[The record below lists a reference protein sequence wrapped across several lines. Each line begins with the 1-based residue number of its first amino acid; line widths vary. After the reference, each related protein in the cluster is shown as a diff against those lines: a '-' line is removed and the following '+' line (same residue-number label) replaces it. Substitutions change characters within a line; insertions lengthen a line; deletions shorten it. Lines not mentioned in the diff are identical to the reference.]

1 MASAAALVDKA
12 TSDLLIGPDW
22 AMNLDICDVINGDP
36 GQAKDVVKA
45 VKKRLGN
52 KNPRVQL
59 LALTVLETLI
69 KNCGE
74 VVHQQ
79 VAEKDV
85 LHEMTKIVKKKSDMQ
100 VRDKILALL
109 DSWQEA
115 FGGPRGKYHQYY
127 MAYDEL
133 RRAGI
138 EYPDRAP
145 ENSVPIFTPPQTQ
158 PIAAG
163 HPSHGHGRGYVH
175 GSPAY
180 TSPRVEAAMAAEPP
194 GMSLTDIETA
204 RSGIEVLTEML
215 NAINPREKEAVFDE
229 VVVDLVEQ
237 CRTSQRRVMQL
248 VNTTSDEEL
257 LRQGLAL
264 NDDLQRILAKHDAI
278 ASGSPLPNDAAP
290 AGRRYDHEEEE
301 AEDDFSQLA
310 HRSSARPRPSAS
322 SSSAQPSKL
331 AQLTLPPPPEA
342 KKPLVSQTS
351 QRAMTVDLLSGD
363 SYGHGPSSPSAPT
376 VSQPVVASSPRSP
389 LSSNPFD
396 SSPSFHALPA
406 VSATSPQPL
415 YSQPSQAQLQP
426 QPQGPPQH
434 QSLSYSNEMSTVPSG
449 PRQQYGYP
457 TYPHQQQFQQG
468 QSPAQEGQSSYVAP
482 WASNNSNS
490 NASNNNLTP
499 QQRAMVYGET
509 SLPTS
514 PQVQSQGAY
523 TGVSAPWSGSSIPP
537 AGNQGQYNQ
546 PQISPQQKAM
556 LYGNPGQNVVP
567 QNFVPVLPPPPGQH
581 SLRQQFFQQ
590 LTPGSA
596 PYTGGQSDLAGR
608 VQNLSLQEQTRYQA
622 LGGKKAPLPQQ
633 PAKEVDP
640 ADKLFGDLVDLSS
653 SNPRFKAAGIL
664 SRPSNSGSL

>member
-85 LHEMTKIVKKKSDMQ
+85 LHEMAKIVKKKSDMQ

-115 FGGPRGKYHQYY
+115 FGGSRGKYHQYY
-127 MAYDEL
+127 LAYDEL
-133 RRAGI
+133 RRAGV

-145 ENSVPIFTPPQTQ
+145 ESSVPIFTPPQTQ
-158 PIAAG
+158 PISAG
-163 HPSHGHGRGYVH
+163 HPVHGHGYFH

-180 TSPRVEAAMAAEPP
+180 TSPRVEAAMAAEPT

-204 RSGIEVLTEML
+204 KCRIEVLTEML
-215 NAINPREKEAVFDE
+215 NAVNPGEKEAVVDE
-229 VVVDLVEQ
+229 VIVDLVEQ

-264 NDDLQRILAKHDAI
+264 NDDLQRILGKHDAI
-278 ASGSPLPNDAAP
+278 ASGSPLPKDPAP
-290 AGRRYDHEEEE
+290 GGRRYDHEEEE

-310 HRSSARPRPSAS
+310 HRSSARPRLSAPS
-322 SSSAQPSKL
+322 SSDYSSKP
-331 AQLTLPPPPEA
+331 AQLALPPPPES
-342 KKPLVSQTS
+342 KRPLVSQTS
-351 QRAMTVDLLSGD
+351 DRAVTVDLLSGD
-363 SYGHGPSSPSAPT
+363 SYGGSLSSPAAPA
-376 VSQPVVASSPRSP
+376 VSQPRGASSPLSP

-396 SSPSFHALPA
+396 SGPAFQALPA
-406 VSATSPQPL
+406 ASAVNPQPL
-415 YSQPSQAQLQP
+415 YSQPLQAQSQP
-426 QPQGPPQH
+426 QQQPQV
-434 QSLSYSNEMSTVPSG
+434 QSQQAALSYSDGINTSPAGS
-449 PRQQYGYP
+449 RQQYGYA
-457 TYPHQQQFQQG
+457 TYPHHQQYQQG
-468 QSPAQEGQSSYVAP
+468 QSSTAGGQSSYVAP
-482 WASNNSNS
+482 WAVNND
-490 NASNNNLTP
+490 NNLTP
-499 QQRAMVYGET
+499 QLRVMMYGET
-509 SLPTS
+509 SLPSS
-514 PQVQSQGAY
+514 PQGQSQGVY
-523 TGVSAPWSGSSIPP
+523 SGVSAPWSSSVPRS
-537 AGNQGQYNQ
+537 AVN
-546 PQISPQQKAM
+546 QISPQQKAM
-556 LYGNPGQNVVP
+556 LYGNAGQNEVP
-567 QNFVPVLPPPPGQH
+567 QNVLPVLPPPPGQH

-590 LTPGSA
+590 HAPGSA
-596 PYTGGQSDLAGR
+596 SFTGGQSEVAGR
-608 VQNLSLQEQTRYQA
+608 TQNLFSQEQSRYQA
-622 LGGKKAPLPQQ
+622 LGGLKAPQPQQ
-633 PAKEVDP
+633 AAREVDP

-653 SNPRFKAAGIL
+653 PNSRFKAAGIL
-664 SRPSNSGSL
+664 SRPSKSGSL